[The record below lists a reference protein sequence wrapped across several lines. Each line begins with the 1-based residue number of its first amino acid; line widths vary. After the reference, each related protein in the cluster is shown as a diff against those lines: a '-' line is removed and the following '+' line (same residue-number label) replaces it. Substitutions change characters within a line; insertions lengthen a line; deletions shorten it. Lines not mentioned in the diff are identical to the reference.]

1 MIQNSYSIDTTV
13 LNSRNEIL
21 ENNLKENN
29 FSRDNIRYLGGYYA
43 TAGKGIASKNH
54 SAGRQKVTI

>member
-1 MIQNSYSIDTTV
+1 MIQNSYSMNATV

-29 FSRDNIRYLGGYYA
+29 FCRDNIRYLGGYYA
-43 TAGKGIASKNH
+43 IAGKGMASKKH
-54 SAGRQKVTI
+54 SAG